1 MERDW
6 LESAGMLPLLVGTGR
21 GAGRGNVREKPRESG
36 EDRCS
41 EHLVLVLDETVQE
54 FPWEALPSL
63 AGRSVSRY
71 APLPIVAHTS
81 RARVSSS
88 VSYACQKDRASA
100 RETLTGWHFRMPS
113 LPMLLA
119 ALHRANLVPDGMG
132 GAAVCAD
139 ARKCFYVVN
148 PSGDLAHTQATFEAA
163 FRLQPWEGVAG
174 APPDAQRLLA
184 ALRSQD
190 LFAYCG
196 HGAGERYLG
205 GEGGE
210 SLRASPLAVSTA
222 AILMGCSSGRLKRI
236 GPLEPRGMALS
247 YLMAGCP
254 MAIGCLWDVS
264 DRDIDRFAD
273 FVFRVGGVYVNLP
286 PKVVSDSK
294 GKTSEEACAMT
305 LPLAVARGRESV
317 RMKFL
322 IGAAPVCYGLPV
334 ICRWVEEL

>member
-1 MERDW
+1 MAHVSQVKIPATYMRGGTSKGVFFRLQDLPERCQVPGEARDN
-6 LESAGMLPLLVGTGR
+6 LFMRVIGSPDPYSA
-21 GAGRGNVREKPRESG
+21 
-36 EDRCS
+36 
-41 EHLVLVLDETVQE
+41 H
-54 FPWEALPSL
+54 
-63 AGRSVSRY
+63 
-71 APLPIVAHTS
+71 I
-81 RARVSSS
+81 
-88 VSYACQKDRASA
+88 
-100 RETLTGWHFRMPS
+100 
-113 LPMLLA
+113 
-119 ALHRANLVPDGMG
+119 DGMG

-222 AILMGCSSGRLKRI
+222 AILMGCSSGRLKRV

-254 MAIGCLWDVS
+254 LAIGCLWDVS

-273 FVFRVGGVYVNLP
+273 FVFRVGGVYVNVP
-286 PKVVSDSK
+286 PKMVSDSK

>member
-1 MERDW
+1 
-6 LESAGMLPLLVGTGR
+6 
-21 GAGRGNVREKPRESG
+21 
-36 EDRCS
+36 
-41 EHLVLVLDETVQE
+41 
-54 FPWEALPSL
+54 
-63 AGRSVSRY
+63 
-71 APLPIVAHTS
+71 
-81 RARVSSS
+81 
-88 VSYACQKDRASA
+88 
-100 RETLTGWHFRMPS
+100 MPS

-222 AILMGCSSGRLKRI
+222 AILIRAR
-236 GPLEPRGMALS
+236 
-247 YLMAGCP
+247 
-254 MAIGCLWDVS
+254 
-264 DRDIDRFAD
+264 
-273 FVFRVGGVYVNLP
+273 
-286 PKVVSDSK
+286 
-294 GKTSEEACAMT
+294 T
-305 LPLAVARGRESV
+305 LTCFTFGWQ
-317 RMKFL
+317 M
-322 IGAAPVCYGLPV
+322 GLPAQ
-334 ICRWVEEL
+334 CEVECAEQPCVVVH